1 MQRMMITL
9 LIAFAVGIVLGKAM
23 LPVLHKLKFGQN
35 IYELAPEAH
44 KKKQGTPTMGG
55 LVIAGAAI
63 VAALIMN
70 DYSQPLWQNMLLA
83 MLVMALGN
91 LCIGFVDDMTKIRR
105 GKNGGL
111 TPKQKMFFQTLLAL
125 AFSCYCYFH
134 PQVGH
139 VIQVPFFRVEWDLG
153 IWYIPIMMFIIVG
166 TTNSANLLDGLDG
179 LLTSV
184 SMVDFATL
192 AVLCGAAS
200 LGSLGVGC
208 AAMCGACMAFLSR
221 NAYPAQMFMGD
232 TGSLFLGGAVAA
244 LAECPGPLVVISA
257 DTAISLMAVNAK
269 QELVGG
275 VILPGPQLS
284 MNALVQK
291 TAQLPQIDPAAR
303 ASDSVLGKSTSAC
316 LQNGFVLG
324 TASLLDGLADRFCAE
339 LGAQTAFYATG
350 DLPRSIREAC
360 RTPIHYRETLIT
372 DGLHRIWLRRYL
384 LRRMA
389 DCHRQEIP
397 GPLWKGVREVS
408 KKA

>member
-1 MQRMMITL
+1 MMITL
-9 LIAFAVGIVLGKAM
+9 LIAFAVGIVLGKVM

-63 VAALIMN
+63 AAALVMN
-70 DYSQPLWQNMLLA
+70 DYSVPMGQNMLLA
-83 MLVMALGN
+83 MLLMALGN
-91 LCIGFVDDMTKIRR
+91 LCIGFVDDMTKIRK

-111 TPKQKMFFQTLLAL
+111 TPKQKMIFQTLLAL

-134 PQVGH
+134 PQVGS
-139 VIQVPFFRVEWDLG
+139 VIKVPFFRVEWDLG

-232 TGSLFLGGAVAA
+232 TGSMFIGGAVVAA
-244 LAECPGPLVVISA
+244 AMLLRQPLILVLIAFWMLMSSLSDIIQITYFKKTHGKRIFKMAPIHHHFELCGIHDEDRDHVYGDDGHSLRDYAVGRFVRQAEA
-257 DTAISLMAVNAK
+257 DEYERK
-269 QELVGG
+269 RQ
-275 VILPGPQLS
+275 
-284 MNALVQK
+284 
-291 TAQLPQIDPAAR
+291 
-303 ASDSVLGKSTSAC
+303 AC
-316 LQNGFVLG
+316 
-324 TASLLDGLADRFCAE
+324 AGLRH
-339 LGAQTAFYATG
+339 GAQRHCGGQAAFEPRRAG
-350 DLPRSIREAC
+350 DD
-360 RTPIHYRETLIT
+360 YRHKA
-372 DGLHRIWLRRYL
+372 GSGFRR
-384 LRRMA
+384 RA
-389 DCHRQEIP
+389 
-397 GPLWKGVREVS
+397 G
-408 KKA
+408 

>member
-1 MQRMMITL
+1 MMITL
-9 LIAFAVGIVLGKAM
+9 LIAFAVGIVLGKVM

-63 VAALIMN
+63 VAALVMN
-70 DYSQPLWQNMLLA
+70 DYSVPMGQNMLLA
-83 MLVMALGN
+83 MLLMALGN
-91 LCIGFVDDMTKIRR
+91 LCIGFVDDMTKIRK

-111 TPKQKMFFQTLLAL
+111 TPKQKMIFQTLLAL

-134 PQVGH
+134 PQVGS
-139 VIQVPFFRVEWDLG
+139 VIKVPFFRVEWDLG
-153 IWYIPIMMFIIVG
+153 IWYIPMMMFIIVG

-244 LAECPGPLVVISA
+244 LAFAYDMPLI
-257 DTAISLMAVNAK
+257 LL
-269 QELVGG
+269 LVGFVYLCETLSDIIQVTYFKLTHGKRIFKMAPLHHHFEMCGWKETKIVAVFAAVSALFCVLAYLG
-275 VILPGPQLS
+275 V
-284 MNALVQK
+284 M
-291 TAQLPQIDPAAR
+291 
-303 ASDSVLGKSTSAC
+303 
-316 LQNGFVLG
+316 
-324 TASLLDGLADRFCAE
+324 DRF
-339 LGAQTAFYATG
+339 GA
-350 DLPRSIREAC
+350 
-360 RTPIHYRETLIT
+360 
-372 DGLHRIWLRRYL
+372 
-384 LRRMA
+384 
-389 DCHRQEIP
+389 
-397 GPLWKGVREVS
+397 
-408 KKA
+408 

>member
-1 MQRMMITL
+1 MMITL
-9 LIAFAVGIVLGKAM
+9 LIAFAVGIVLGKVM

-63 VAALIMN
+63 AAALVMN
-70 DYSQPLWQNMLLA
+70 DYSVPMGQNMLLA
-83 MLVMALGN
+83 MLLMALGN
-91 LCIGFVDDMTKIRR
+91 LCIGFVDDMTKIRK

-111 TPKQKMFFQTLLAL
+111 TPKQKMIFQTLLAL

-134 PQVGH
+134 PQVGS
-139 VIQVPFFRVEWDLG
+139 VIKVPFFRVEWDLG
-153 IWYIPIMMFIIVG
+153 IWYIPMMMFIIVG

-232 TGSLFLGGAVAA
+232 TGSLFLGGAVAGLAFACEMPLILLLVGLIYIIETLSVILQVTYFKATHGKRLFKMAPIHHHFEMCGWGEKKIVLVFTGITVVLCLLAYHVA
-244 LAECPGPLVVISA
+244 LAPL
-257 DTAISLMAVNAK
+257 
-269 QELVGG
+269 
-275 VILPGPQLS
+275 
-284 MNALVQK
+284 
-291 TAQLPQIDPAAR
+291 
-303 ASDSVLGKSTSAC
+303 
-316 LQNGFVLG
+316 F
-324 TASLLDGLADRFCAE
+324 
-339 LGAQTAFYATG
+339 
-350 DLPRSIREAC
+350 
-360 RTPIHYRETLIT
+360 
-372 DGLHRIWLRRYL
+372 
-384 LRRMA
+384 
-389 DCHRQEIP
+389 
-397 GPLWKGVREVS
+397 
-408 KKA
+408 